1 MKGYYVEVRVGPV
14 LKQYTEHSLNMDI
27 IRPGQGSILVD
38 LMRPYL
44 ERRNYEQLDLFGG
57 DDSSAP
63 TDKQTIK
70 IEMPFHNGPVYNH
83 SAKKVVKYNS
93 LYRTELSKYG
103 QAIVRRHLKK
113 IMRHAFHTYMDGY
126 TSKCEDY
133 NQKRVKA
140 GVTSFFSDYSIEFT
154 EKDVSAFCRDWFRYR
169 DKKYNSRVS
178 PLIY

>member
-63 TDKQTIK
+63 TD
-70 IEMPFHNGPVYNH
+70 NRRLRLRCH
-83 SAKKVVKYNS
+83 SITDRFIIIQQRK
-93 LYRTELSKYG
+93 LSNTTACIG
-103 QAIVRRHLKK
+103 L
-113 IMRHAFHTYMDGY
+113 
-126 TSKCEDY
+126 
-133 NQKRVKA
+133 N
-140 GVTSFFSDYSIEFT
+140 
-154 EKDVSAFCRDWFRYR
+154 
-169 DKKYNSRVS
+169 
-178 PLIY
+178 